1 MSHQMEEMG
10 TVGWKAV
17 QCLGTAESV
26 AFALEKIKNSGHQ
39 EQWPGNIGI
48 EKLKNLNTANAGGHA
63 GHGRVKASGK
73 FALKKVKILHIKS
86 RDPAT
91 SALQN
96 L

>member
-1 MSHQMEEMG
+1 
-10 TVGWKAV
+10 
-17 QCLGTAESV
+17 
-26 AFALEKIKNSGHQ
+26 
-39 EQWPGNIGI
+39 
-48 EKLKNLNTANAGGHA
+48 LKNLNTANAGGHA